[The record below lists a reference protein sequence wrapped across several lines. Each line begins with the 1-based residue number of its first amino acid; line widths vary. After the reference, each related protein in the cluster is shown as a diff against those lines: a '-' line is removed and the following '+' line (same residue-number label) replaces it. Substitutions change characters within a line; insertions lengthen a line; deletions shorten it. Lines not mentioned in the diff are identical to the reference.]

1 MPGEIAVTGG
11 KIQVLK
17 EERTMWFYAGV
28 VQEGVRIAL
37 DKLGRTRVEVGF

>member
-1 MPGEIAVTGG
+1 
-11 KIQVLK
+11 
-17 EERTMWFYAGV
+17 MWFYAGV